1 MGQPIIICE
10 SKVWDKH
17 CVNNLKESLKRPV
30 LHITDNHKFKLDE
43 IRRINPEYI
52 FFPHWSYIIPKE
64 IFSNYQCIVFHMTDL
79 PYGRGGSPL
88 QNLILA
94 GKKKTKISAIDV
106 VEKIDAGDIFLK
118 KDLSLSGHAQ
128 DIFNKANKII
138 QEMIIEIVTH
148 SPTPIP
154 QDGTPTYFKRRQ
166 PNDSDISQLDNL
178 ELVYDYIRMLDAEG
192 YPLAYME
199 SDSLKFEFQNVSKI
213 DNALTAS
220 VRITKK

>member
-1 MGQPIIICE
+1 MAQPIIICE
-10 SKVWDKH
+10 SKVWDKQF
-17 CVNNLKESLKRPV
+17 VNNLKEALDRSV
-30 LHITDNHKFKLDE
+30 IHITDKHKLNLND
-43 IRRINPEYI
+43 IREINPEYI

-106 VEKIDAGDIFLK
+106 VEEIDAGDIFLK

-128 DIFNKANKII
+128 DVFNKANKII

-199 SDSLKFEFQNVSKI
+199 SDSLKFEFQNVSKV
-213 DNALTAS
+213 DNELTAS

>member
-1 MGQPIIICE
+1 MAQPIIICE

-30 LHITDNHKFKLDE
+30 LHITDNLKFKLDE

-106 VEKIDAGDIFLK
+106 VEEIDAGDIFLK

-213 DNALTAS
+213 DNELTAS

>member
-1 MGQPIIICE
+1 MAQPIIICE
-10 SKVWDKH
+10 SKVWDKQF
-17 CVNNLKESLKRPV
+17 VNNLKEALDRSV
-30 LHITDNHKFKLDE
+30 IHITDNHKLNLND
-43 IRRINPEYI
+43 IREINPEYI

-106 VEKIDAGDIFLK
+106 VEEIDAGDIFLK

-138 QEMIIEIVTH
+138 QEMIIKIVTH
-148 SPTPIP
+148 SPAYT
-154 QDGTPTYFKRRQ
+154 TRRLH
-166 PNDSDISQLDNL
+166 I
-178 ELVYDYIRMLDAEG
+178 
-192 YPLAYME
+192 
-199 SDSLKFEFQNVSKI
+199 F
-213 DNALTAS
+213 
-220 VRITKK
+220 

>member
-30 LHITDNHKFKLDE
+30 LHITDNHKFKLYE

>member
-1 MGQPIIICE
+1 MSQPIIICE

-17 CVNNLKESLKRPV
+17 CVNNLKESLNRPV
-30 LHITDNHKFKLDE
+30 VHITDNFKFKLDE

-106 VEKIDAGDIFLK
+106 VEEIDAGDIFLK
-118 KDLSLSGHAQ
+118 KDLILSGHAQ

-148 SPTPIP
+148 RLTPIP

-166 PNDSDISQLDNL
+166 PNHSDISQLDNL

-213 DNALTAS
+213 DNELTAS

>member
-1 MGQPIIICE
+1 MAQPIIICE

-30 LHITDNHKFKLDE
+30 LHITDNLKFKLDE

-106 VEKIDAGDIFLK
+106 VEEIDAGDIFLK

-138 QEMIIEIVTH
+138 QEMILEIVKH
-148 SPTPIP
+148 KPMPIP
-154 QDGTPTYFKRRQ
+154 QNGAPTYFKRRQ
-166 PNDSDISQLDNL
+166 PNESNISHLNNL

-213 DNALTAS
+213 DNELTAS

>member
-1 MGQPIIICE
+1 VNRRYCI
-10 SKVWDKH
+10 
-17 CVNNLKESLKRPV
+17 NNLKESLKRPV
-30 LHITDNHKFKLDE
+30 VHIKDNHKLNLND
-43 IRRINPEYI
+43 IREINPEYI
-52 FFPHWSYIIPKE
+52 FFPHWSYIIPKK

-106 VEKIDAGDIFLK
+106 VEDIDAGGIFLK

-138 QEMIIEIVTH
+138 QEMIVEIVTH
-148 SPTPIP
+148 RPTPIP
-154 QDGTPTYFKRRQ
+154 QNGTPTYFKRRQ

-199 SDSLKFEFQNVSKI
+199 SDSLKFEFQNVSKV
-213 DNALTAS
+213 DNELTAS

>member
-1 MGQPIIICE
+1 MAQPIIICE
-10 SKVWDKH
+10 SKVWDKQF
-17 CVNNLKESLKRPV
+17 VNNLKEALDRSV
-30 LHITDNHKFKLDE
+30 IHITDNHKLNLND
-43 IRRINPEYI
+43 IREINPEYI

-106 VEKIDAGDIFLK
+106 VEEIDAGDIFLK

-213 DNALTAS
+213 DNELTAS

>member
-1 MGQPIIICE
+1 MNRRYCI
-10 SKVWDKH
+10 
-17 CVNNLKESLKRPV
+17 NNLKESLKRPV
-30 LHITDNHKFKLDE
+30 LHITDNLKFKLDE

-79 PYGRGGSPL
+79 PHGRGGSPL

-106 VEKIDAGDIFLK
+106 VEEIDAGDIFLK

-213 DNALTAS
+213 DNELTAS